1 MNYKNKLRAIDTFI
15 FDVDGVLTNGLVHL
29 IDDQMCRSLNSKD
42 AYAIQYARKM
52 NYKIFIITGGDSI
65 DIQNRLL
72 ELGATEVRLKSH
84 NKVAVYNELKEKYQL
99 VDEHVLYMGD
109 DIPDIPLLKM
119 VGLAACPAD
128 SSVDVLQNT
137 IYQSPLKGGEGC
149 VREIMEQVMRVQEKW
164 MKDLAFEW

>member
-84 NKVAVYNELKEKYQL
+84 NKVAVYNDLKEKYQL

>member
-1 MNYKNKLRAIDTFI
+1 
-15 FDVDGVLTNGLVHL
+15 
-29 IDDQMCRSLNSKD
+29 
-42 AYAIQYARKM
+42 
-52 NYKIFIITGGDSI
+52 
-65 DIQNRLL
+65 
-72 ELGATEVRLKSH
+72 
-84 NKVAVYNELKEKYQL
+84 
-99 VDEHVLYMGD
+99 MGD

>member
-1 MNYKNKLRAIDTFI
+1 MNYKIKLRDIDTFI

-29 IDDQMCRSLNSKD
+29 FDNQIYRSLNSKD
-42 AYAIQYARKM
+42 SYAIQYAQKM

-65 DIQNRLL
+65 DIQDRLL
-72 ELGATEVRLKSH
+72 ELGVTEVRLKSQ

-109 DIPDIPLLKM
+109 DIPDIPLLKI
-119 VGLAACPAD
+119 VGVSACPAD
-128 SSVDVLQNT
+128 SSIDVLQNT
-137 IYQSPLKGGEGC
+137 NYQSPLKGGEGC
-149 VREIMEQVMRVQEKW
+149 VREIMEQVMRVQGNW

>member
-84 NKVAVYNELKEKYQL
+84 NKVAVYNDLKEKYQL
-99 VDEHVLYMGD
+99 VDKHVLYMGD

>member
-29 IDDQMCRSLNSKD
+29 IEDQMCRSLNSKD

>member
-1 MNYKNKLRAIDTFI
+1 
-15 FDVDGVLTNGLVHL
+15 VLTNGLVHL

-84 NKVAVYNELKEKYQL
+84 NKVAVYNDLKEKYQL

>member
-1 MNYKNKLRAIDTFI
+1 MNYKIKLRTIDTFI
-15 FDVDGVLTNGLVHL
+15 FDVDGVLTNSLVYL
-29 IDDQMCRSLNSKD
+29 FDNQLYRSLNSKD
-42 AYAIQYARKM
+42 SYAIQYAHKM

-65 DIQNRLL
+65 DIQERLL
-72 ELGATEVRLKSH
+72 ELGVTEVRLKSH
-84 NKVAVYNELKEKYQL
+84 NKVTVYNELKEKYQL

-119 VGLAACPAD
+119 VGVAACPSD

-137 IYQSPLKGGEGC
+137 NYQSRLKGGEGC
-149 VREIMEQVMRVQEKW
+149 VREIIEQVMRVQEKW